1 MFGRVSASFL
11 ALSMS
16 LALLAGSALP
26 TATASVPAVASVQIA
41 KNASSNVTINKLKTV
56 KASKKTGKAT
66 IKASVKTSGKTKLTS
81 AKLTVK
87 QGRKTIAKDV
97 STASLK
103 PGKYSVTTTAKYKTW
118 TDKPTGKK
126 VKKKTLVSD
135 GSKLVKMN
143 CEVADVETHFM
154 EGFEIELMFLECRGN
169 FDGVYHARAG
179 YFPYTEE
186 NIWMDWAGTNL
197 WGDSFPLA
205 PLVRPIIGAKF
216 STSVYPLERN
226 VYKTST
232 VAETKR
238 VWSQELTKTS
248 KQTLTV
254 TK

>member
-1 MFGRVSASFL
+1 MFRRL
-11 ALSMS
+11 AAPIAVLSIS
-16 LALLAGSALP
+16 VGLVAGSSLP
-26 TATASVPAVASVQIA
+26 ATASSVSAVASVQTA
-41 KNASSNVTINKLKTV
+41 KNAPSNVIINKLKTV

-81 AKLTVK
+81 ATLTVK
-87 QGRKTIAKDV
+87 QGRKTLAKNV

-126 VKKKTLVSD
+126 LKKKTLVSD

-169 FDGVYHARAG
+169 FDGVYNARAG

-226 VYKTST
+226 LYKTST

-238 VWSQELTKTS
+238 VWSKELTKTA